1 MANLRAK
8 QGEAVNRVENGVQ
21 SGPALQRVRAALP
34 AIQAAAHRFK
44 QRTFAVTGGV
54 RIDPMTRVERR
65 VGGNPNLSPE
75 GQAAELT
82 AARDEF
88 QATVN
93 GALQGAND
101 DLNTVATIHE
111 VVPPLGTQL
120 LIPPNRAAELAAI
133 GELLREGKFEQ
144 WANVAQRAL
153 TTDDRALA
161 EVVSY
166 TGRSVADTWHK
177 DRAALDATRTALDEH
192 FSTPSTLAGTY
203 AATLVRAMQEALQS
217 IADTLER
224 PDGADQ
230 VLAANPANPRLW
242 WAVRPLPPGDLD
254 LAQHWANVELA
265 ARAPASA
272 SGVMVLDASI
282 PGQPRLVP
290 GRSSEAPG
298 PVHSAADSGPSQI

>member
-1 MANLRAK
+1 MATNLRAK
-8 QGEAVNRVENGVQ
+8 QAEAVNRVENGVK
-21 SGPALQRVRAALP
+21 SGPALTRTRAALP
-34 AIQAAAHRFK
+34 AIQAAAQRFK

-88 QATVN
+88 QGVVN
-93 GALQGAND
+93 NTLRAAND
-101 DLNTVATIHE
+101 DLNAVATIHE

-133 GELLREGKFEQ
+133 GEMLREGKFEQ

-161 EVVSY
+161 EIVSY
-166 TGRSVADTWHK
+166 TGRSMADTWHK

-230 VLAANPANPRLW
+230 VLAANP
-242 WAVRPLPPGDLD
+242 PGDLD
-254 LAQHWANVELA
+254 MAQHWANVELA

-298 PVHSAADSGPSQI
+298 PVRTPADSGPAAT